1 MNQLELYLDE
11 KVCYLCDKKIDFRVR
26 ISKKYK
32 MIVILLVITE
42 VLQTANNLRHSVLC
56 EIATVFHNQS
66 KWKKALGF
74 FSIEKIIKAIDNKTK
89 V

>member
-11 KVCYLCDKKIDFRVR
+11 KVCYLCDKKIDFLVR

-42 VLQTANNLRHSVLC
+42 VLQTANILRHSVLC
-56 EIATVFHNQS
+56 EIAILFHNHS
-66 KWKKALGF
+66 KWKKALDF
-74 FSIEKIIKAIDNKTK
+74 FAIEKIIKAIDNKTK